1 MVLLTKVPF
10 QEESSEK
17 PKLSNILQSNQS
29 VFLKN
34 VKILKQ
40 ILKNSYR
47 EDENAN
53 CGPWLDPGPKIE
65 IVFATKEIIETI
77 SESQIRTIN

>member
-1 MVLLTKVPF
+1 MEPTDMMPLMILKRNSISSVVLLTKVPF

-53 CGPWLDPGPKIE
+53 CGP
-65 IVFATKEIIETI
+65 
-77 SESQIRTIN
+77 